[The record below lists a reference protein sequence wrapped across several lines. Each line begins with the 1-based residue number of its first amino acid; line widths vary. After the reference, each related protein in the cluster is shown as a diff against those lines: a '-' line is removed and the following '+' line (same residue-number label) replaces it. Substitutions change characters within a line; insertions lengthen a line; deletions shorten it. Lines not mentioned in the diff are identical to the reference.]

1 MAQVR
6 QSSTIIWLLSLLTNI
21 VFAKQR
27 ISVTAPMSS
36 VDEGGVLAIHC
47 RVWNLAK
54 TEEVTI
60 LRKLK
65 DSDAPE
71 RLSLTDGLVSGAGDR
86 FFLAVRQLDDASNV
100 YFLSIM
106 DVTRQDEGEYT
117 CYIVSIGGFTE
128 IASDSVTVSVFYLPS
143 ENYPMCKGYDNTLV
157 KEGSII
163 SLNCSSEVSNSDID
177 ITWSRV
183 GTDITFP
190 TTKEIHNGIL
200 YSSMILTTRLQD
212 SGSVF
217 LCTIS
222 SAIFPG
228 EIRTC
233 HLGPVNVI
241 PNDGSKTEQGNVMG
255 NARGTYPTVST
266 YSVTK
271 YTREL
276 SSEKMREKC
285 QKTCSSI
292 SSSSFFW
299 IVATAVSAILAVLFG
314 IIGVVLLIR
323 YHRKTKM
330 SKTQYMAARRVP
342 EEIYSE
348 LENRRM
354 SSKFYMTLVKPETP
368 KNLLLQDKRLGQY
381 NMKPS
386 THPLNA

>member
-1 MAQVR
+1 MP
-6 QSSTIIWLLSLLTNI
+6 
-21 VFAKQR
+21 
-27 ISVTAPMSS
+27 SVE
-36 VDEGGVLAIHC
+36 EGGVLAIHC
-47 RVWNLAK
+47 RVWNLAV

-60 LRKLK
+60 LRKSK
-65 DSDAPE
+65 DSSTPE
-71 RLSLTDGLVSGAGDR
+71 RLSLRDGLVSGIGDQL
-86 FFLAVRQLDDASNV
+86 FLAVRQLDDASNV

-117 CYIVSIGGFTE
+117 CYLVSSIGGFTE
-128 IASDSVTVSVFYLPS
+128 IASDSVVVSVFYFPS
-143 ENYPMCKGYDNTLV
+143 DLYPLCKGYDNTPV
-157 KEGSII
+157 VEGSIMT
-163 SLNCSSEVSNSDID
+163 LNCSSEVANPDIA
-177 ITWSRV
+177 ITWSRA
-183 GTDITFP
+183 GTALS
-190 TTKEIHNGIL
+190 TTEEIYNGIV
-200 YSSMILTTRLQD
+200 YSSVTLKTRLQD

-222 SAIFPG
+222 SAMFPG
-228 EIRTC
+228 ETRTC
-233 HLGPVNVI
+233 HMGPVNVVTS
-241 PNDGSKTEQGNVMG
+241 DGSKTELGNVMG

-266 YSVTK
+266 SSVTK
-271 YTREL
+271 YTRD
-276 SSEKMREKC
+276 SSIEKMREKC

-299 IVATAVSAILAVLFG
+299 IVSTAVSAILAVLFG
-314 IIGVVLLIR
+314 IIGVVLIIR

-354 SSKFYMTLVKPETP
+354 SSKFYMTLVKPEIP